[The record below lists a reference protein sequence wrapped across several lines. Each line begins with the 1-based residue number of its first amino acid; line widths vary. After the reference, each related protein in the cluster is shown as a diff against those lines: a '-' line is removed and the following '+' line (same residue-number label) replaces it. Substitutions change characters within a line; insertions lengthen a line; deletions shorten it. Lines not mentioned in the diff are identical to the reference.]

1 MSAALD
7 PGGPIQDFARRMEAE
22 LERLA
27 EAFRDAQQTI
37 SILRAENTMLRE
49 QIRAFTNQRD
59 E

>member
-1 MSAALD
+1 MTPAD

-37 SILRAENTMLRE
+37 SILRAENAMLRA
-49 QIRAFTNQRD
+49 QIRAMSGERED
-59 E
+59 